1 MIHVICN
8 PASGKRKAVKNLRV
22 VERLFTQANVEYE
35 IHKTD
40 GIRAAEHIARELTMR
55 GENDLV
61 VLGGDGTMHE
71 VLNGIVDPSIC
82 RLGLIPSGTGNDFAT
97 KLGLPRKA
105 KKAAEMILRG
115 QVQDTDYLEIGD
127 RRCMNVAGIG
137 MDVDVLER
145 CNRGKFKGKLKYFI
159 SLLKSIF
166 AFKGYPIT
174 VECDGKTEK
183 HDALIAAACNGS
195 QIGGGIR
202 ICPSAVVD
210 DNKISVIVVDSIG
223 GKWKLIMAL
232 ITLMRGKI
240 LGYPAAHHFLCERVR
255 FIPDV
260 PCAAQLDGE
269 LYTDLRLDVQI
280 RTGLKMYR

>member
-8 PASGKRKAVKNLRV
+8 PTSGKRKAVKNLRI

-35 IHKTD
+35 VHKTD
-40 GIRAAEHIARELTMR
+40 AIRAAEHIARALTER

-71 VLNGIVDPSIC
+71 VLNGIVDPALC
-82 RLGLIPSGTGNDFAT
+82 RLGLIPSGTGNDFAAR
-97 KLGLPRKA
+97 LGIPAKA
-105 KKAAEMILRG
+105 KKAAEIILRG
-115 QVQDTDYLEIGD
+115 QVKDTDYLEIGD

-174 VECDGKTEK
+174 VEYEGKTEK

-202 ICPSAVVD
+202 ICPNAVVD
-210 DNKISVIVVDSIG
+210 DNKISVVVVDSIG
-223 GKWKLIMAL
+223 GKWKLIKAL
-232 ITLMRGKI
+232 ISLMRGKI
-240 LGYPAAHHFLCERVR
+240 LHYPATHHFLCERVR
-255 FIPDV
+255 FTPDT

-269 LYTDLRLDVQI
+269 LYTDLQLDVQV

>member
-1 MIHVICN
+1 MIHFICN
-8 PASGKRKAVKNLRV
+8 PTSGKRKAVKNLRI

-35 IHKTD
+35 VHKTD
-40 GIRAAEHIARELTMR
+40 AIRAAEHIARALTQG

-71 VLNGIVDPSIC
+71 VLNGIVDPALC
-82 RLGLIPSGTGNDFAT
+82 HLGLIPSGTGNDFAAR
-97 KLGLPRKA
+97 LGIPTKA
-105 KKAAEMILRG
+105 KKAAEIILRG
-115 QVQDTDYLEIGD
+115 QVKDTDYLEIGD

-174 VECDGKTEK
+174 VEYEGKTEK

-202 ICPSAVVD
+202 ICPNAVVD
-210 DNKISVIVVDSIG
+210 DNKISVVVVDSIG
-223 GKWKLIMAL
+223 GKWKLIKAL
-232 ITLMRGKI
+232 ISLMRGKI
-240 LGYPAAHHFLCERVR
+240 LHYPATHHFLCERVR
-255 FIPDV
+255 FTPDT

-269 LYTDLRLDVQI
+269 LYTDSQLDVQV